1 VVGDTQ
7 KRRVYNDMGN
17 HTLYLCVHEQD
28 KDELSTCLPQSTRP
42 RYVSLVR

>member
-1 VVGDTQ
+1 MVGDTQ

-28 KDELSTCLPQSTRP
+28 KDELSTCLLRWARP
-42 RYVSLVR
+42 RYVSLMR